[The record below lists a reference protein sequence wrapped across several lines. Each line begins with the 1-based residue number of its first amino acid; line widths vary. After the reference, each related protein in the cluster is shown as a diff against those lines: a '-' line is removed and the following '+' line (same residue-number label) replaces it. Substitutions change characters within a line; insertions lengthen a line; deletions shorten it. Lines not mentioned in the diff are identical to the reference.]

1 MGDMP
6 LYLGGVLKESVLHVF
21 LSLHLIATSNKSE
34 LQVQFI
40 SNDKFFDVYAEEI
53 RWPTYTHSTICM
65 VVWF

>member
-53 RWPTYTHSTICM
+53 R
-65 VVWF
+65 